1 MNDRLIK
8 LMGLFDFFY
17 RVIILNTLFLVTNA
31 FFFQVYFLFDF
42 KVVFFPIYL
51 LTSLTLLPS
60 ILALLR
66 TAHTLK
72 GENSSGIFGIY
83 LRELRFTLRKEM
95 HLSALLTLAFYLGL
109 TTLYVSAVTGPI
121 TYLLYAMNIVL
132 IVFEISFGINLAR
145 EAISFK
151 GQNLLKQALA
161 TYLSNFL
168 KNAAVLMMIALG
180 VFVSFK
186 LSYMAIILVFGAA
199 IMCLHGLFHNSRK
212 DLTKYGV
219 PNQP

>member
-1 MNDRLIK
+1 M
-8 LMGLFDFFY
+8 FY

-31 FFFQVYFLFDF
+31 FFFQVFFLFDF

-60 ILALLR
+60 SLALLR
-66 TAHTLK
+66 TARTLK

-83 LRELRFTLRKEM
+83 LRELRFTLRKER

-132 IVFEISFGINLAR
+132 IVFEMSFGINLAR

-151 GQNLLKQALA
+151 GRNLLQQALA
-161 TYLSNFL
+161 TYLPNFL
-168 KNAAVLMMIALG
+168 KNAAVLIMVTLSIFA
-180 VFVSFK
+180 SFK
-186 LSYMAIILVFGAA
+186 LSYMAIIFVFGAA
-199 IMCLHGLFHNSRK
+199 IMGSHELFFISRK
-212 DLTKYGV
+212 DITKYGV
-219 PNQP
+219 PN

>member
-1 MNDRLIK
+1 MNDRLTK
-8 LMGLFDFFY
+8 LMGLFDLFY

-31 FFFQVYFLFDF
+31 FFFQVFFLFDF

-95 HLSALLTLAFYLGL
+95 HLSALLTLAFYLGM

-132 IVFEISFGINLAR
+132 IVFEMSFGINLAR

-151 GQNLLKQALA
+151 GTESIEASTGDIPAEFPEECSRIDDACPRCLC
-161 TYLSNFL
+161 FL
-168 KNAAVLMMIALG
+168 YAVLHGDHL
-180 VFVSFK
+180 
-186 LSYMAIILVFGAA
+186 
-199 IMCLHGLFHNSRK
+199 CLRGSHH
-212 DLTKYGV
+212 V
-219 PNQP
+219 PARTISITAERT

>member
-1 MNDRLIK
+1 
-8 LMGLFDFFY
+8 MGLFDLFY

-31 FFFQVYFLFDF
+31 CFFQVFFLFDF
-42 KVVFFPIYL
+42 KVAFFPIYL

-95 HLSALLTLAFYLGL
+95 QLSALLTLAFYIGM

-121 TYLLYAMNIVL
+121 TYLLYAMNLVL
-132 IVFEISFGINLAR
+132 IVFEMGFGINLAR
-145 EAISFK
+145 EAISYK
-151 GQNLLKQALA
+151 GRNLLQQALA
-161 TYLSNFL
+161 TYLPNFL
-168 KNAAVLMMIALG
+168 KNAFTTVMVVLS

-186 LSYMAIILVFGAA
+186 LSYMAIIFVFGAV
-199 IMCLHGLFHNSRK
+199 IMGLHGLFLNSRK
-212 DLTKYGV
+212 DITKYGV
-219 PNQP
+219 PNKS